1 MNGDENKPNEEER
14 ESKRVL
20 SRVDRESETI
30 GSSSFA
36 RSAEKTRDHFLG
48 KDSDPDDPIEIWG
61 KRIGRGLSV
70 AITIVLVLYLYNTF
84 IVGT

>member
-1 MNGDENKPNEEER
+1 MDDNRSKLSEEER

-20 SRVDRESETI
+20 SRVDIDSETV

-61 KRIGRGLSV
+61 KRIGRGLSI

-84 IVGT
+84 IV

>member
-1 MNGDENKPNEEER
+1 MDDNRSNLSEEER

-20 SRVDRESETI
+20 SRVDNDSETV

-48 KDSDPDDPIEIWG
+48 KDSDPNDPIEVWG
-61 KRIGRGLSV
+61 KRIGRGLSI
-70 AITIVLVLYLYNTF
+70 AITVVLVLYLYNTF
-84 IVGT
+84 IV